1 MTKPN
6 SDPSH
11 FRQET
16 LALPTQEDALKVA
29 QLFAELKWIT
39 AEDLKAVEVKGSRV
53 RALFQANHKERR
65 LPTAMEVLVQLQ
77 VKNPENGTPWELE
90 ELSRKVAELKGFG
103 FERLDPL
110 HLDVELMTS
119 SFTRAFAFR
128 HLMLALREEEG
139 TLVVATARPFDE
151 EGQRIARQT
160 LRRPVRFLVTLP
172 QDVEHLIRELYGF
185 RTSVEKAEKAIRTP
199 SVDISNLEQLV
210 KLRGE
215 KELEASQEHVIN
227 AVDYL
232 FRYALDLKASDI
244 HMEPKREEGVIRFRI
259 DGVLH
264 RMYTIPRPVYLAM
277 VSRVKL
283 LARMDIAER
292 RRPQDGRIK
301 TVDQDRPVEM
311 RVSTLPVA
319 FGEKVVIRIFDPA
332 MMKGDLQT
340 LGFRDEE
347 LRLFQRWIHEP
358 HGIILVTGPTGSGKS
373 TTLYTAL
380 LNVATEAVNVVTIED
395 PIEMVHEIFN
405 QVAVQPQVGI
415 TFASALRTILR
426 QDPDIIMVGE
436 IRDRET
442 AQYAIQ
448 AALTGH
454 LVFSTLHTNDAPT
467 AIPRMVDLGVE
478 PFLLASSLIGVM
490 AQRLVR
496 KVCPHCSV
504 ERLFPRQHL
513 SPLGIALEVG
523 EAIPLAYG
531 EGCSHCRQTGYLGR
545 IAIFEMME
553 INEAMRFLISRS
565 SPLDEIRALARK
577 NGMRTLREAGAA
589 LILEGITTVEEVLRV
604 TGGVSDT
611 NNEG

>member
-1 MTKPN
+1 MDSPYPE
-6 SDPSH
+6 SSSS
-11 FRQET
+11 
-16 LALPTQEDALKVA
+16 LPPAYFPAQEDYLRVAQALK
-29 QLFAELKWIT
+29 EMGIIT
-39 AEDLKAVEVKGSRV
+39 PRDLKLVETQGSVAEAR
-53 RALFQANHKERR
+53 FKANHKDRR
-65 LPTAMEVLVQLQ
+65 VPTALETLLQ
-77 VKNPENGTPWELE
+77 VGVTHPEGGSPWELE
-90 ELSRKVAELKGFG
+90 ELYKKVAELKGLG

-110 HLDVELMTS
+110 RLDLELLTTS
-119 SFTRAFAFR
+119 FSRAFAQR
-128 HLMLALREEEG
+128 HLMLALREENGEI
-139 TLVVATARPFDE
+139 VVATARLFDE

-160 LRRPVRFLVTLP
+160 LRRRVRFVATLP
-172 QDVEHLIRELYGF
+172 QDVERIIRDHYGF
-185 RTSVEKAEKAIRTP
+185 RSSIEKAEKAIRSP
-199 SVDISNLEQLV
+199 EVDISNLEQLV
-210 KLRGE
+210 RLRGE

-232 FRYALDLKASDI
+232 FRHALDLKASDI
-244 HMEPKREEGVIRFRI
+244 HMEPKREEGVIRFRM

-277 VSRVKL
+277 VSRIKL

-301 TVDQDRPVEM
+301 TVDQERPVEM

-319 FGEKVVIRIFDPA
+319 FGEKVVIRIFDPS
-332 MMKGDLQT
+332 MMTGDLAT

-347 LRLFQRWIHEP
+347 LKLFQRWIHEP

-395 PIEMVHEIFN
+395 PIEMIHESFN

-415 TFASALRTILR
+415 TFSSALRTILR

-467 AIPRMVDLGVE
+467 AIPRMNDLGVE
-478 PFLLASSLIGVM
+478 PFLLSSALIGVM

-496 KVCPHCSV
+496 KVCPHCAV
-504 ERLFPRQHL
+504 EKLLPSLRLN
-513 SPLGIALEVG
+513 PLGVR
-523 EAIPLAYG
+523 IPPEELVPILYG
-531 EGCSHCRQTGYLGR
+531 QGCPRCRQTGYLGR

-553 INEAMRFLISRS
+553 VNDSMRELISRKAS
-565 SPLDEIRALARK
+565 LEEIREIASK
-577 NGMRTLREAGAA
+577 NGMRTLKEAGAS
-589 LILEGITTVEEVLRV
+589 LVLEGITTIEEVLRV
-604 TGGVSDT
+604 TGGVAQPEDDA
-611 NNEG
+611 